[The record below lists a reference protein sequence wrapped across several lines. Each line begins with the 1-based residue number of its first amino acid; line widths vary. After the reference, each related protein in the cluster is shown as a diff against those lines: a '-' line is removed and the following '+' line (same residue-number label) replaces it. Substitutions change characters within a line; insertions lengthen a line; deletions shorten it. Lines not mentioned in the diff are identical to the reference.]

1 MEINGL
7 PAHVLIVH
15 AAVVFLPLATVLA
28 VVYAW
33 VPRWRWATRWPAVGF
48 TAVALGAV
56 MAAYFSGRSFLDSNP
71 GLKQSSA
78 VTLHRERASV
88 LFWVTIVF
96 ALLVFLAAWG
106 LGGPSGLA
114 SGRFARARHAPVVE
128 WSLMAMVTILAVA
141 SLAMVIG
148 TGDAGARAVWSGF
161 TAPSG
166 Q

>member
-15 AAVVFLPLATVLA
+15 AAVVFVPLAAVLA
-28 VVYAW
+28 MLYAW

-48 TAVALGAV
+48 TTVALGAV
-56 MAAYFSGRSFLDSNP
+56 VAAYFSGRSFLDSQP
-71 GLKQSSA
+71 GLQQSSA
-78 VTLHRERASV
+78 VSLHKERAGV

-96 ALLVFLAAWG
+96 AILVYLAAWG

-114 SGRFARARHAPVVE
+114 SGRFERARHAPLIE
-128 WSLMAMVTILAVA
+128 WSLMAMVTILAVV

-148 TGDAGARAVWSGF
+148 TGDAGARAVWG
-161 TAPSG
+161 G
-166 Q
+166 V